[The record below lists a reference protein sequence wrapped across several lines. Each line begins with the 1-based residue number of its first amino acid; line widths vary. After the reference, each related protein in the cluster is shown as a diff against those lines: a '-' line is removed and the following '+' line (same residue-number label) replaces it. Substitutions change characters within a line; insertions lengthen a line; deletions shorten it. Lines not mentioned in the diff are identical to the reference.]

1 MRLLQVQDEFS
12 LLKSL
17 SQLLLEQVYQYL
29 KQQVQWLLILEVG
42 ETLFELEAR
51 LERVPFLWLD
61 LPQGGN
67 GITAISAQE
76 LRDWHAAGIL

>member
-1 MRLLQVQDEFS
+1 MYKRQALEAAAAGTELAV
-12 LLKSL
+12 
-17 SQLLLEQVYQYL
+17 QLL
-29 KQQVQWLLILEVG
+29 VQACSVLSADGLLLLEVG

-67 GITAISAQE
+67 GIAAISAQE